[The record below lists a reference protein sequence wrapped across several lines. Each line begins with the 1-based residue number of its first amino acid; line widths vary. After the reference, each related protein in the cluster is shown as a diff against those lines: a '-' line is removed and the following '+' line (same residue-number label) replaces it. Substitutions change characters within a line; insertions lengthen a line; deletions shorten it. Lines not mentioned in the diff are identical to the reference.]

1 MKSFRTCLAVSAL
14 AFGAA
19 TAHAQDSDNP
29 TPPVEQATPTETE
42 GPQLDSEIVV
52 SGQLEEDA
60 IRDVVKDITRRPR
73 TGKPVAQFRAPVC
86 VKVTGM
92 PREYAE
98 IMEARIKE
106 NVTAA
111 GAEVGKPDCDL
122 NSLVAVV
129 QDPGK
134 EVLRLQDDEPWIFE
148 GILDYEFDRIVNETG
163 GARAWHTIM
172 IRDRFG
178 RSIPYEEI
186 ETDTGRIIR
195 VPVLQSTGASRIDTP
210 IRMDL
215 TGAVVLID
223 IAKIE
228 GKTFRQ
234 LADYA
239 SFRILASS
247 DGEGLNDASGI
258 DSIMSLFSDVIEPP
272 AGLTPFDSA
281 YLEAL
286 YDLRYTARAGALQ
299 NATIRNFEEA
309 IEEEQEQAKVAPA
322 EQGETE

>member
-1 MKSFRTCLAVSAL
+1 MKSLNLCLAASLL
-14 AFGAA
+14 AF
-19 TAHAQDSDNP
+19 TASTANAQ
-29 TPPVEQATPTETE
+29 ETE
-42 GPQLDSEIVV
+42 QEAPAANDAPQLDSEIVV

-60 IRDVVKDITRRPR
+60 IRDVVKGITRRPR

-92 PREYAE
+92 PREYAV
-98 IMEARIKE
+98 IMEERIRE
-106 NVTAA
+106 NVLTA
-111 GAEVGKPDCDL
+111 GAEVGKEDCDL
-122 NSLVAVV
+122 NSLVAIV

-148 GILDYEFDRIVNETG
+148 GILDYEFKRILNETG

-186 ETDTGRIIR
+186 TTDTGRVIR
-195 VPVLQSTGASRIDTP
+195 VPVLQSTGASRIDP
-210 IRMDL
+210 PVRMDL

-239 SFRILASS
+239 TFRILASS
-247 DGEGLNDASGI
+247 DGESLSNESGI
-258 DSIMSLFSDVIEPP
+258 DSIMSLFSEVVEPP
-272 AGLTPFDSA
+272 SGLTPFDTA

-286 YDLRYTARAGALQ
+286 YDLRYAARAGALQ
-299 NATIRNFEEA
+299 NATIRNFEQA
-309 IEEEQEQAKVAPA
+309 IEKEQAEKQKEPKKEA
-322 EQGETE
+322 E